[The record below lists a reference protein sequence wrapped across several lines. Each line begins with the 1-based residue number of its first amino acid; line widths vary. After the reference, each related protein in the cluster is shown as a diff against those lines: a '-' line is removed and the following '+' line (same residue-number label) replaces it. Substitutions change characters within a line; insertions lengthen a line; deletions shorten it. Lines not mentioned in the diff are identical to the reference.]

1 MLHRLLDLAGVCSN
15 VYSSVS
21 LDGNCSNTYPNVRCH
36 LYFTSFCSNCLQY
49 LLAAA
54 LRSRYDIEQDYIKQ
68 WKEVTAR
75 DSEPRKVTPF
85 SFLWFVPVFI
95 KYHVIPGPVRYVWWL
110 VWSAFLRARYQIR
123 KRLVLQ
129 GQSLQFSC
137 TSQCRWS
144 CKHNT
149 IVSYCLHM
157 ATRVGEEERCISHR
171 LLPAIMPLA
180 RRLTNTQ
187 RQFAS

>member
-1 MLHRLLDLAGVCSN
+1 MLHHSLDLGVCSN
-15 VYSSVS
+15 VYSSVR
-21 LDGNCSNTYPNVRCH
+21 LGGNCSNTCSNVRCL
-36 LYFTSFCSNCLQY
+36 LYFTSICSNCLQY

-54 LRSRYDIEQDYIKQ
+54 LRSRYEIEQDYIKQ

-75 DSEPRKVTPF
+75 DSEPKKVTPL
-85 SFLWFVPVFI
+85 SFLWFVPVFV

-137 TSQCRWS
+137 SSCLRQGRWS
-144 CKHNT
+144 CKYT
-149 IVSYCLHM
+149 PSCSTVTTCQQES
-157 ATRVGEEERCISHR
+157 ERR
-171 LLPAIMPLA
+171 KAI
-180 RRLTNTQ
+180 
-187 RQFAS
+187 FSS